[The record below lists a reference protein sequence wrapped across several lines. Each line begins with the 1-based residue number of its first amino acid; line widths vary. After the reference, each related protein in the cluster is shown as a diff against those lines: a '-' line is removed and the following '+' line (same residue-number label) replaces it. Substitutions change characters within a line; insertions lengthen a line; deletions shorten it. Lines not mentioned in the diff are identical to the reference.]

1 MRISDWSSDVC
12 SSDLWAKG
20 RRQQVQLEFDR
31 EHVAGVIEQA
41 VGGVTSCHIR
51 DRRDHTAM
59 QKAVLLREGS
69 RKWKTQDDPTFADFI
84 EHCPDRGHEG
94 LSLEAPSHAVFHLG
108 QAHADLRRYTSC
120 DEPLGRAS
128 SRDRVCQYV

>member
-1 MRISDWSSDVC
+1 
-12 SSDLWAKG
+12 
-20 RRQQVQLEFDR
+20 
-31 EHVAGVIEQA
+31 
-41 VGGVTSCHIR
+41 
-51 DRRDHTAM
+51 M

-108 QAHADLRRYTSC
+108 QAHADLRRYTSF
-120 DEPLGRAS
+120 DERLISRECSIDTIWIDRNEKICKIVAPDPILKEN
-128 SRDRVCQYV
+128 RDRKSQRLTTIHKWP